1 MKTKW
6 FETHVAYTMAK
17 FGMSMCVL
25 GMAGE
30 FAGQVAV
37 NALWPRT
44 TIATAAVNMLGGE
57 DLMRASRTPEIMAD
71 AAHAIFLKGKDFT
84 GNFMI
89 DDDMLRSVGVTD
101 FKKYQVDPN
110 VEPTPDF
117 FVD

>member
-1 MKTKW
+1 
-6 FETHVAYTMAK
+6 MAK

-30 FAGQVAV
+30 FKGKVAV

-57 DLMRASRTPEIMAD
+57 DLMRASRKADIMAD
-71 AAHAIFLKGKDFT
+71 AAYAIFTKGLEFT
-84 GNFMI
+84 GNFCI
-89 DDDMLRSVGVTD
+89 DDEVVRAAGVTD
-101 FKKYQVDPN
+101 LKAYNVDPD